1 VDPNFGARSKSGRG
15 YRAGAWQSVLSE
27 HVEIH
32 VHECTH
38 FLYAGVAPVSGAR
51 SKSGRGYRAG
61 AWMLLPTT
69 RVLTPDLAEGGVAAS
84 VHVTLEV
91 RVFVDVYD
99 WVLLRL

>member
-1 VDPNFGARSKSGRG
+1 
-15 YRAGAWQSVLSE
+15 
-27 HVEIH
+27 
-32 VHECTH
+32 
-38 FLYAGVAPVSGAR
+38 
-51 SKSGRGYRAG
+51 
-61 AWMLLPTT
+61 MLLPTT